1 MSIKK
6 LKRNHITP
14 ESNKRTNRT
23 QGSDNF
29 SFYKKIIDYFII
41 RAGQSTTRTELI
53 QKFATEEPIKN
64 KKEEISKSKK
74 KPLKGSSAKKN
85 ERKSKKLEWIE
96 NLLFL
101 FETEGLIKMEKKS
114 ILIKRPFTLI
124 GKISL
129 SAKGD
134 GFVKLASGNEA
145 FVPGNKSDTAM
156 AGDLVEI
163 SPIGLGRKDRME
175 AEVLHIHKRG
185 RVLYRM
191 KVREIED
198 KFIFGKFLDMT
209 GEEKEGLLLK
219 KSLLIDHIKNIKID
233 DVLIVKMKDI
243 DSNEPNLYEVSFVRF
258 ESDSKED
265 PDFLRV
271 MMKYNFQQN
280 HPDHISIDYPEE
292 VSSKTVSDWKSR
304 KDLTKLYA
312 ITIDGATAKDFDDAI
327 SFVIE
332 DNKIRLWVHIADV
345 SYYVRQGTAL
355 DDEAYQRAT
364 SVYLSNRVI
373 PMLPPVLSEN
383 LCSLVSKTNRL
394 AFTAEMEADF
404 DGNITNAKFYKSV
417 INVDQRYTYEMAEE
431 EILQNDPKNWMVQL
445 NQFAKALRKKRMD
458 SGRVDLNLKESIME
472 IGKNFTPISI
482 QTKERLQ
489 SHILIEEMMLSAN
502 TKVAEFL
509 RKKKA
514 PALNRIH
521 EAMDSEKLEAL
532 NAFLKLNSMNI
543 QIKNAD
549 YGNIKKVLEEI
560 HDKPIEKVFNYLL
573 LRSFMQAYYGPEYL
587 GHWGL
592 GFQDYCHFTS
602 PIRRYPDLIVH
613 RVLHSV
619 LLNESL
625 PYTIDN
631 LKSMGIHTSEEE
643 RKAAD
648 AERDIFKL
656 KACRY
661 LESTNKTKF
670 IAHIT
675 GYKPTMV
682 FVELDDPMMEASI
695 PKSYFT
701 NEFELVGR
709 NPFTF
714 YSKKYSKDFVIG
726 QKLEVELEKI
736 DYEDIK
742 VYVKLIQF

>member
-6 LKRNHITP
+6 PKRNH
-14 ESNKRTNRT
+14 NKPDLHSRNNRS
-23 QGSDNF
+23 QSSDNF
-29 SFYKKIIDYFII
+29 SFYRKIIDFFII
-41 RAGQSTTRTELI
+41 KAGQSTTRTELI
-53 QKFATEEPIKN
+53 QKFANDEPVKI
-64 KKEEISKSKK
+64 KKEENPNTKK
-74 KPLKGSSAKKN
+74 KSIKGNSNKKN
-85 ERKSKKLEWIE
+85 ERKTKKLEWIE

-101 FETEGLIKMEKKS
+101 FETEGLLKMEKKS
-114 ILIKRPFTLI
+114 ISIKRPFSLV

-129 SAKGD
+129 SSKGD

-145 FVPGNKSDTAM
+145 FIPGSKTDTAM
-156 AGDLVEI
+156 AGDSVEI

-175 AEVLHIHKRG
+175 AEVLRIHKRG

-219 KSLLIDHIKNIKID
+219 KSLLIDNIKNIKID

-271 MMKYNFQQN
+271 MMKYNFHQN

-292 VSSKTVSDWKSR
+292 VTAKTVSDWKKR

-312 ITIDGATAKDFDDAI
+312 VTIDGATAKDFDDAI

-332 DNKIRLWVHIADV
+332 DKKIRFWVHIADV

-355 DDEAYQRAT
+355 DDEAYERAT

-404 DGNITNAKFYKSV
+404 DGKITSAKFYKSV
-417 INVDQRYTYEMAEE
+417 INVDQRYTYEMAED

-445 NQFAKALRKKRMD
+445 NTFAKALRKKRME

-472 IGKNFTPISI
+472 IGKNFTPVSI
-482 QTKERLQ
+482 QNKERLQ

-514 PALNRIH
+514 PTLNRIH
-521 EAMDSEKLEAL
+521 EVMDSEKLEAL

-549 YGNIKKVLEEI
+549 YGNIKKVLDELHE
-560 HDKPIEKVFNYLL
+560 KPLEKVFNYLL

-613 RVLHSV
+613 RVLQSV
-619 LLNESL
+619 LIGESL
-625 PYTIDN
+625 PYTFEN

-643 RKAAD
+643 RKASD

-661 LESTNKTKF
+661 LESTHKTKF
-670 IAHIT
+670 TAHIT

-682 FVELDDPMMEASI
+682 FVELDDPMMEATL
-695 PKSYFT
+695 PKTFFT

-709 NPFTF
+709 NAFTF

-726 QKLEVELEKI
+726 QKLEVELDKI
-736 DYEDIK
+736 DYEDIT
-742 VYVKLIQF
+742 VYVKIIKF

>member
-6 LKRNHITP
+6 QKRNH
-14 ESNKRTNRT
+14 NKPDSYNRT
-23 QGSDNF
+23 KRSQSSDNF
-29 SFYKKIIDYFII
+29 SFYKKIIDFFII

-64 KKEEISKSKK
+64 KKEESSKLKK

-163 SPIGLGRKDRME
+163 SPMGLGRRDRME
-175 AEVLHIHKRG
+175 AEILRIQKRG

-198 KFIFGKFLDMT
+198 KFIFGKLLDMT

-219 KSLLIDHIKNIKID
+219 KSLLIDNIKNIKID

-332 DNKIRLWVHIADV
+332 DNKIRFWVHIADV

-355 DDEAYQRAT
+355 DDEAYERAT

-445 NQFAKALRKKRMD
+445 NQFAKALRKNRME

-489 SHILIEEMMLSAN
+489 SHVLIEEMMLSAN

-549 YGNIKKVLEEI
+549 YGNIKKVLQEI

-714 YSKKYSKDFVIG
+714 YSKKYTKDFVIG